1 MMQGDAM
8 DKCMHFYELNKNRIR
23 DLVFPLIIAIWP
35 LLRICQGLSTADT
48 MYSLSNY
55 EFFPVIRG
63 PWMQATYLANVLGYL
78 LMRLPGGGTV
88 MGMYF
93 YTGLV
98 LSAILLTVYYML
110 RGTFSAPIVFVGEI
124 AAGSLCWCPTI
135 LLYNYLTYLLMTLGI
150 LFLWKAVTENE
161 DRRACRLFLSAGL
174 CLGLNTMVRMA
185 NAAEAIL
192 IIAVWFGV
200 CLLRSDSRGAEVK
213 ARQAFGTVIKD
224 TVCCIA
230 GWAAGFLIP
239 YAAIC
244 VQYGAGAYG
253 NMINSMFS
261 MTSQATDYK
270 FTSMFAGVLND
281 YAYELRWCLPIAA
294 CIAVL
299 TLLEGFFSRNR
310 ITDAVWRVLSAAA
323 VIIWIRLCWGRGTF
337 TYHYYEYRA
346 MYFWTVLFLTI
357 TIIMAVLCLCSRK
370 LFDNKI
376 RIFAMLVLIEIFITP
391 LGSNN
396 ALYPIINNLFL
407 SVPFTLWMCR
417 ELWRKYSGRRKI
429 FPVGCAVCGILI
441 MFIIQSA
448 GFYFGFALQDGVWG
462 SPRTAKTS
470 GSFKTA
476 GVYTTAD
483 NAAQLDELFEY
494 AGKNGL
500 AGRSVISYGDIPGVG
515 YLLDMPPAL
524 STYWP
529 SLPSY
534 QMTEWKKD
542 SALIKRSMGSDGS
555 GRPVVITSRD
565 IAAYI
570 DCGGEGMSALNV
582 DGVEIDKDMKLK
594 ELVGFMH
601 DNGYT
606 EKFSNGQ
613 FTVYD

>member
-1 MMQGDAM
+1 MMQGAAM
-8 DKCMHFYELNKNRIR
+8 DKCIHFYELNKKWIR
-23 DLVFPLIIAIWP
+23 NLVFPLIIAIWP

-55 EFFPVIRG
+55 EYFPVIRG
-63 PWMQATYLANVLGYL
+63 PWMQATYLSNVLGYL

-98 LSAILLTVYYML
+98 LSVILLTVYYML
-110 RGTFSAPIVFVGEI
+110 RGTFSAPLVFVGEM
-124 AAGSLCWCPTI
+124 AAVSLCWCPTT
-135 LLYNYLTYLLMTLGI
+135 LLYNYLTYLFMTLGI
-150 LFLWKAVTENE
+150 LFLWKAITENE
-161 DRRACRLFLSAGL
+161 RRRACRLFISAGL

-185 NAAEAIL
+185 NAAEAVL
-192 IIAVWFGV
+192 IIAVWIGV
-200 CLLRSDSRGAEVK
+200 YALRRKNTVRQILRTVMIDS
-213 ARQAFGTVIKD
+213 I
-224 TVCCIA
+224 CCMA

-244 VQYGAGAYG
+244 VQYGTDAYG
-253 NMINSMFS
+253 NMIDSMFS

-270 FTSMFAGVLND
+270 FTSMFGGIVND
-281 YAYELRWCLPIAA
+281 YAYALKWFLPMAA

-299 TLLEGFFSRNR
+299 TLLERFFSADR
-310 ITDAVWRVLSAAA
+310 IKDAVWRGLSAAA
-323 VIIWIRLCWGRGTF
+323 VILWIRFCWGRGMF

-346 MYFWTVLFLTI
+346 MYFWAVLFLTV
-357 TIIMAVLCLCSRK
+357 TIVTAVFCLCSRS
-370 LFDNKI
+370 LFDSKI
-376 RIFAMLVLIEIFITP
+376 KIFAMLVLIEIFITP
-391 LGSNN
+391 VGSNN

-407 SVPFTLWMCR
+407 AVPFTLWMCR
-417 ELWRKYSGRRKI
+417 ELWNRYQGQRKM
-429 FPVGCAVCGILI
+429 FPAGCAVCGILV
-441 MFIIQSA
+441 MFMIQSA

-470 GSFKTA
+470 ESYKTA
-476 GVYTTAD
+476 GVYTTED
-483 NAAQLDELFEY
+483 NAAQLDGLFEY
-494 AGKNGL
+494 AGKSGL
-500 AGRSVISYGDIPGVG
+500 AGRSVIAYGDVPGAG

-534 QMTEWKKD
+534 QINEWKKD
-542 SALIKRSMGSDGS
+542 MSLVKKAMGESGS
-555 GRPVVITSRD
+555 GRPVVITSGE

-570 DCGGEGMSALNV
+570 DCGGEGMCALDV

-594 ELVGFMH
+594 ELMRFLR

-606 EKFSNGQ
+606 ETFNNGQ
-613 FTVYD
+613 FTVYE